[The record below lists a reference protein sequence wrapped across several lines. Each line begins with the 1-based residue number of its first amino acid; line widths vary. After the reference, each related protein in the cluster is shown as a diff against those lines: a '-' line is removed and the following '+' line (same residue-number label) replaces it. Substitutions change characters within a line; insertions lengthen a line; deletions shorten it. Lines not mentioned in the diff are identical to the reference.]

1 MIASEK
7 VLESVQDVELMRLR
21 LTSLPPE
28 VRRLLLLAI
37 DACLLPLAVWL
48 SFWLRLANP
57 FPERLF
63 LEGAWLLA
71 ASLVLG
77 LPVFWLTGQYKGLT
91 RYVGSRALYELSG
104 RTGLLTLLLVFLS
117 VVFAWPSP
125 PRSAWVLFWIL
136 ITGLCGATR
145 FALRDLLLGWQRG
158 RRGSRTR
165 VVIYGAGAA
174 GAQLA
179 AALRLGQ
186 HHEIQAFVDDD
197 PKLWGRSLAG
207 VDVIPTQQLQ
217 GLHADQVLLA
227 MPSLQRSARRR
238 IIDKL
243 QIRGL
248 SVLQVPSI
256 DEITSGRARIDSLR
270 PVAIEELLGRD
281 PVPPDPQLLGP
292 GIAGKVVLVSGAG
305 GSIGSELC
313 RQILRFKPHK
323 LLLLDISEPS
333 LYSIEN
339 ELQPCLSGASQLVSV
354 LGSALDEALVNRV
367 LSEHSVQVIFHAAA
381 YKHVPMVEA
390 NPLAALANNPL
401 ATQVLARA
409 AIDAGLESFTLISTD
424 KAVRPTN
431 VMGASKR
438 SAELIIQALA
448 QAKPTTRFS
457 MVRFGNVL
465 GSSGS
470 VVPLFRRQIAAG
482 GPITLTHPEIV
493 RYFMTIPEAAQLVL
507 QSAVLARGGDLFLLD
522 MGEPVRIKLLAEQM
536 VRLSGLSLRDKDH
549 PEGDIEIVCTG
560 LRPGE
565 KLYEEL
571 LIDARS
577 EPTQHPLIFRASEG
591 SLPPDQLW
599 PLLDSLHQAI
609 SQQDVPVA
617 LDLLSELVPE
627 WQRAQ
632 VGEAV
637 SSEI

>member
-1 MIASEK
+1 
-7 VLESVQDVELMRLR
+7 MRLR
-21 LTSLPPE
+21 LTALPPAA
-28 VRRLLLLAI
+28 RRILLLAI

-48 SFWLRLANP
+48 SFWLRLAHP
-57 FPERLF
+57 FHERALT
-63 LEGAWLLA
+63 EGAWLLPA
-71 ASLVLG
+71 ALILG

-104 RTGLLTLLLVFLS
+104 RTGLLTLLLVFLG
-117 VVFAWPSP
+117 VVFDWSSP
-125 PRSAWVLFWIL
+125 PRSAWVLFWL
-136 ITGLCGATR
+136 LLTGFCGATR

-158 RRGSRTR
+158 RLRGRTR

-179 AALRLGQ
+179 AALRFGE
-186 HHEIQAFVDDD
+186 HHDLRGFVDDD
-197 PKLWGRSLAG
+197 PQLWGRSLAG
-207 VDVIPTQQLQ
+207 VDVLPPQKLQ
-217 GLHADQVLLA
+217 GLQVDQVLLA
-227 MPSLQRSARRR
+227 IPSLQRSERRR
-238 IIDKL
+238 IVDKL
-243 QIRGL
+243 QALGL

-305 GSIGSELC
+305 GSIGSELS

-323 LLLLDISEPS
+323 LLLLERSEPS
-333 LYSIEN
+333 LYSIEQQLN
-339 ELQPCLSGASQLVSV
+339 SGGSDLVPI
-354 LGSALDEALVNRV
+354 LGSARDEALVKRV

-390 NPLAALANNPL
+390 NPLAALANNTL
-401 ATQVLARA
+401 ATYVMARA
-409 AIDAGLESFTLISTD
+409 AISAGVESFTLISTD

-438 SAELIIQALA
+438 AAELVIQALA
-448 QAKPTTRFS
+448 QTKPTTRLS

-522 MGEPVRIKLLAEQM
+522 MGEPVRIKSLAEQM
-536 VRLSGLSLRDKDH
+536 VRLSGLALRDAAN

-571 LIDARS
+571 LIDAES
-577 EPTQHPLIFRASEG
+577 EPTQHLLIFRASER
-591 SLPPDQLW
+591 SLPPHQLW
-599 PLLDSLHQAI
+599 SLLNRLQQSI
-609 SQQDVPVA
+609 SRQEVSEA
-617 LDLLSELVPE
+617 LAVLAELVPE
-627 WQRAQ
+627 WQRAPFH
-632 VGEAV
+632 EPIA
-637 SSEI
+637 S

>member
-1 MIASEK
+1 MIALEK
-7 VLESVQDVELMRLR
+7 VLESAQGIELMRLR

-28 VRRLLLLAI
+28 VRRLLLLGI
-37 DACLLPLAVWL
+37 DACLLPTAVWL
-48 SFWLRLANP
+48 SFWLRLAQP
-57 FPERLF
+57 LHERLF
-63 LEGAWLLA
+63 LEGTWLLA
-71 ASLVLG
+71 ASLLLG

-104 RTGLLTLLLVFLS
+104 RTGLLTLLLVFLG
-117 VVFAWPSP
+117 VVLACPSP

-136 ITGLCGATR
+136 LTGLCGAAR

-158 RRGSRTR
+158 RLGARTR

-179 AALRLGQ
+179 AALRFGANHSLQG
-186 HHEIQAFVDDD
+186 FVDDD
-197 PKLWGRSLAG
+197 PELWGRSLAG
-207 VDVIPTQQLQ
+207 VDVLSPQQLHE
-217 GLHADQVLLA
+217 LHADQVLLA

-238 IIDKL
+238 IVDKL
-243 QIRGL
+243 QALGL
-248 SVLQVPSI
+248 AVLQVPSI
-256 DEITSGRARIDSLR
+256 EEITSGRARIDNLR
-270 PVAIEELLGRD
+270 PVSIEELLGRD

-313 RQILRFKPHK
+313 RQLLRFKPHK
-323 LLLLDISEPS
+323 LLLLERSEPS
-333 LYSIEN
+333 LYAIDQQ
-339 ELQPCLSGASQLVSV
+339 LQSGKSEVV
-354 LGSALDEALVNRV
+354 PILGSARDEALVRRV
-367 LSEHSVQVIFHAAA
+367 LSDHSVQVIFHAAA

-390 NPLAALANNPL
+390 NPLAALANNSL
-401 ATQVLARA
+401 ATYVMARA
-409 AIDAGLESFTLISTD
+409 AIDSGVETFTLISTD

-438 SAELIIQALA
+438 AAELVIQALA
-448 QAKPTTRFS
+448 QAKPATRLS

-522 MGEPVRIKLLAEQM
+522 MGEPVRIKSLAEQM
-536 VRLSGLSLRDKDH
+536 VRLSGLSLRDAAH

-571 LIDARS
+571 LIDAES
-577 EPTQHPLIFRASEG
+577 EPTQHPLIFRASER
-591 SLPPDQLW
+591 SLSPEQLW
-599 PLLDSLHQAI
+599 LLLNHLQESI
-609 SQQDVPVA
+609 SRQDVPEA
-617 LDLLSELVPE
+617 LAVLAELVPE
-627 WQRAQ
+627 WQRTP
-632 VGEAV
+632 VREAIAPQ
-637 SSEI
+637 S